1 VASADEIAIFDDGKI
16 AGKIKS
22 NAAFVSLSLDGKL
35 LATASAGGEIQVWKT
50 EDDTLQKHLP
60 GVAGVSALRF
70 SPKNQALAL
79 GSKDGRVSLWDLQS
93 GAMIFDAKKHSAMV
107 NAIGF
112 SADGKLMATGSDDR
126 SAIIWEVASGK
137 ARRTLKGHDFTVTSL
152 AFSPGDDLLAVGS
165 GNASVVLWDVAT
177 GKLNRVMR

>member
-1 VASADEIAIFDDGKI
+1 
-16 AGKIKS
+16 
-22 NAAFVSLSLDGKL
+22 
-35 LATASAGGEIQVWKT
+35 
-50 EDDTLQKHLP
+50 
-60 GVAGVSALRF
+60 
-70 SPKNQALAL
+70 
-79 GSKDGRVSLWDLQS
+79 
-93 GAMIFDAKKHSAMV
+93 MIFEAKKHSAII

-126 SAIIWEVASGK
+126 SAIIWEISSGK